1 MFSSF
6 QSYEKDL
13 SFLKLYLNYKSYP
26 SPQRDYFPL
35 IPINGFLGLYY
46 FDSDYFLL
54 PNFSLIFDFEV
65 RFNFFSKI

>member
-1 MFSSF
+1 MDSNFF
-6 QSYEKDL
+6 ACV
-13 SFLKLYLNYKSYP
+13 
-26 SPQRDYFPL
+26 RDYFPL

-65 RFNFFSKI
+65 RFNFFGKI